1 MRRLRNGEDVDGAS
15 AVRPATTAGRGGR
28 AAPRGQAQG
37 QAQGPAVAAG
47 TLSRL
52 SLLMPRPRAAGRDGE
67 AHLLLRLCNL
77 YILCE
82 SVRCFSAV
90 AEVVE
95 DTSISLPI

>member
-1 MRRLRNGEDVDGAS
+1 MRRLQNGGDVGAGNEEK
-15 AVRPATTAGRGGR
+15 RGTTAGHGGR
-28 AAPRGQAQG
+28 EAPRGQAQG
-37 QAQGPAVAAG
+37 QAQGQAVAAG
-47 TLSRL
+47 TSSRL

-82 SVRCFSAV
+82 SVRCFS
-90 AEVVE
+90 VVVRGE